1 MVVRCRGKRQRRERG
16 CCVGVSDKS
25 PISDLKNGTENH
37 RINNHHHIFHASPL
51 EEGALAACRVSRRV
65 CVCVPRRA
73 NRRLDGAGRE
83 WETLEREREDWR
95 DDPPLVFEK
104 EWTGGEGLPSSRSKG
119 TLVPTAIHALA
130 DQANAHHRPRVACP
144 SLSLFVFLWV
154 SW

>member
-1 MVVRCRGKRQRRERG
+1 MARKIIESTTTTTSFTPPPWKREPLPP
-16 CCVGVSDKS
+16 VGF
-25 PISDLKNGTENH
+25 P
-37 RINNHHHIFHASPL
+37 A
-51 EEGALAACRVSRRV
+51 V

-144 SLSLFVFLWV
+144 SLSLFVFFVGIMVMAWGCETTPKGVGWLRAKKRRRKPQ
-154 SW
+154 

>member
-1 MVVRCRGKRQRRERG
+1 MAVAWECVTRAPSRILKMAQKIIESTTTTTSFTPPPWKRE
-16 CCVGVSDKS
+16 
-25 PISDLKNGTENH
+25 
-37 RINNHHHIFHASPL
+37 PL
-51 EEGALAACRVSRRV
+51 PPAGFPAV
-65 CVCVPRRA
+65 CVCVCRA
-73 NRRLDGAGRE
+73 APIED
-83 WETLEREREDWR
+83 WMEREGNGKRLREKER
-95 DDPPLVFEK
+95 TGGMTPPLVFEK